1 MFQQEE
7 YVKSIYCSAFFSLV
21 PQLELAIILISST
34 DKQNRLLLTL
44 LSQSKIWI
52 NAIALRI
59 QQMLK
64 GIWQWLKGLFQ
75 RLFGTSPQASTNRR
89 ERQTEVEAPPPLADS
104 DYEYLFRQLLEGVA
118 HGWQQERVLRWF
130 ETLKGRT
137 TEAEWIAWLRRFGER
152 VLASP
157 APNNELATRLVQVGE
172 MTQSLPSVR
181 TIGEV
186 AYDIGRQLLIRQ
198 TSGTV
203 WEYDGPDAY
212 PIAASTLPTPPI
224 QETEPTNIEAMQT
237 ETITLDELM
246 VRLQQDDNL
255 RQLVAQQLG
264 IETTDPL
271 VIIEEL
277 MHQFDTA
284 EQSANN
290 EAQDWFQQGNQQ
302 VEVGDFEAAVASYN
316 KALEINPDFHEA
328 LFNRDIALDNLR

>member
-1 MFQQEE
+1 
-7 YVKSIYCSAFFSLV
+7 
-21 PQLELAIILISST
+21 
-34 DKQNRLLLTL
+34 
-44 LSQSKIWI
+44 
-52 NAIALRI
+52 
-59 QQMLK
+59 MLK

-118 HGWQQERVLRWF
+118 HGWQQDRVLRWF

-137 TEAEWIAWLRRFGER
+137 TETEWVVWLRRFGEK

-172 MTQSLPSVR
+172 MTQSLPSLA

-203 WEYDGPDAY
+203 WEYDGPDAQATT
-212 PIAASTLPTPPI
+212 PLPSQAVPT
-224 QETEPTNIEAMQT
+224 QETEQINQEALPT

-284 EQSANN
+284 EQSATN
-290 EAQDWFQQGNQQ
+290 EAQAWFQQGNQQ
-302 VEVGDFEAAVASYN
+302 VEAGDFEAAVASYN

>member
-1 MFQQEE
+1 
-7 YVKSIYCSAFFSLV
+7 
-21 PQLELAIILISST
+21 
-34 DKQNRLLLTL
+34 
-44 LSQSKIWI
+44 
-52 NAIALRI
+52 
-59 QQMLK
+59 MLK

-118 HGWQQERVLRWF
+118 HGWQQDRVLRWF

-137 TEAEWIAWLRRFGER
+137 TETEWIAWLRRFGER

-172 MTQSLPSVR
+172 MTQSLPSLR

-203 WEYDGPDAY
+203 WEYDGPDTQA
-212 PIAASTLPTPPI
+212 TTPSPSQAVPN
-224 QETEPTNIEAMQT
+224 QETEQINPEALPT

-284 EQSANN
+284 EQSATN

-302 VEVGDFEAAVASYN
+302 VEAGDFEAAVASYN

>member
-1 MFQQEE
+1 
-7 YVKSIYCSAFFSLV
+7 
-21 PQLELAIILISST
+21 
-34 DKQNRLLLTL
+34 
-44 LSQSKIWI
+44 
-52 NAIALRI
+52 
-59 QQMLK
+59 MLK

-118 HGWQQERVLRWF
+118 HGWQQDRVLRWF

-137 TEAEWIAWLRRFGER
+137 TETEWIAWLRRFGER

-172 MTQSLPSVR
+172 MTQSLPSLA

-203 WEYDGPDAY
+203 WEYDGPDAQATA
-212 PIAASTLPTPPI
+212 PLPSQAVPT
-224 QETEPTNIEAMQT
+224 QETEQINQEALPT

-284 EQSANN
+284 EQSATN
-290 EAQDWFQQGNQQ
+290 EAQAWFQQGNQQ
-302 VEVGDFEAAVASYN
+302 VEAGDFEAAVASYN

>member
-1 MFQQEE
+1 
-7 YVKSIYCSAFFSLV
+7 
-21 PQLELAIILISST
+21 
-34 DKQNRLLLTL
+34 
-44 LSQSKIWI
+44 
-52 NAIALRI
+52 
-59 QQMLK
+59 MLK

-89 ERQTEVEAPPPLADS
+89 ETQTEIEAPPPLADS

-137 TEAEWIAWLRRFGER
+137 TQAEWIAWLRRFGER

-172 MTQSLPSVR
+172 MTQSLPSIG

-198 TSGTV
+198 TSGSV
-203 WEYDGPDAY
+203 WEYDGPDAQATA
-212 PIAASTLPTPPI
+212 PSPSQAVPT
-224 QETEPTNIEAMQT
+224 QETEQINPEASPT

-284 EQSANN
+284 EQAATN
-290 EAQDWFQQGNQQ
+290 EAQAWFQQGNQQ
-302 VEVGDFEAAVASYN
+302 VEAGDFEGAIASYN

-328 LFNRDIALDNLR
+328 LFNRDIALENLK

>member
-1 MFQQEE
+1 MRSHFDYKHLLLCFFQ
-7 YVKSIYCSAFFSLV
+7 CSL
-21 PQLELAIILISST
+21 QLELAIILLSSA
-34 DKQNRLLLTL
+34 DKQNRLSLTS

-64 GIWQWLKGLFQ
+64 GIWQWLKRLFQ

-89 ERQTEVEAPPPLADS
+89 ETQIKIEAPLPLADS

-118 HGWQQERVLRWF
+118 HGWQQERVSRWF

-137 TEAEWIAWLRRFGER
+137 TEAEWVAWLRRFGER

-172 MTQSLPSVR
+172 MTQSLPSHK

-186 AYDIGRQLLIRQ
+186 AYDIGRQLLIRE
-198 TSGTV
+198 TSGAV
-203 WEYDGPDAY
+203 WEYDGPDDAQATA
-212 PIAASTLPTPPI
+212 PPPSEAIPT
-224 QETEPTNIEAMQT
+224 QETEQTNPEAVQT

-284 EQSANN
+284 EQSATN
-290 EAQDWFQQGNQQ
+290 EAQAWFEQGNQQ
-302 VEVGDFEAAVASYN
+302 VEAGDFEGAVASYN

>member
-1 MFQQEE
+1 
-7 YVKSIYCSAFFSLV
+7 
-21 PQLELAIILISST
+21 
-34 DKQNRLLLTL
+34 
-44 LSQSKIWI
+44 
-52 NAIALRI
+52 
-59 QQMLK
+59 MLK

-137 TEAEWIAWLRRFGER
+137 TQAEWIAWLRRFGER

-172 MTQSLPSVR
+172 MTQSLPSIG

-198 TSGTV
+198 TSGSV
-203 WEYDGPDAY
+203 WEYDGPDAQATA
-212 PIAASTLPTPPI
+212 PSPSQAVPT
-224 QETEPTNIEAMQT
+224 QETEQINPEASPT

-284 EQSANN
+284 EQAATN
-290 EAQDWFQQGNQQ
+290 EAQAWFQQGNQQ
-302 VEVGDFEAAVASYN
+302 VEAGDFEGAIASYN

-328 LFNRDIALDNLR
+328 LFNRDIALENLK

>member
-1 MFQQEE
+1 
-7 YVKSIYCSAFFSLV
+7 
-21 PQLELAIILISST
+21 
-34 DKQNRLLLTL
+34 
-44 LSQSKIWI
+44 
-52 NAIALRI
+52 
-59 QQMLK
+59 MLK

-118 HGWQQERVLRWF
+118 HGWQQDRVLRWF

-137 TEAEWIAWLRRFGER
+137 TETEWIAWLRRFGER

-172 MTQSLPSVR
+172 MTQSLPSLA

-203 WEYDGPDAY
+203 WEYDGPDAQATA
-212 PIAASTLPTPPI
+212 PLPSQSVPT
-224 QETEPTNIEAMQT
+224 QETEQINQEALPT

-284 EQSANN
+284 EQSATN
-290 EAQDWFQQGNQQ
+290 EAQAWFEQGNQQ
-302 VEVGDFEAAVASYN
+302 VEAGDFEAAVASYN

>member
-1 MFQQEE
+1 
-7 YVKSIYCSAFFSLV
+7 
-21 PQLELAIILISST
+21 
-34 DKQNRLLLTL
+34 
-44 LSQSKIWI
+44 
-52 NAIALRI
+52 
-59 QQMLK
+59 MLK

-75 RLFGTSPQASTNRR
+75 RLFGTPTQASTNQR

-137 TEAEWIAWLRRFGER
+137 TQAEWIAWLRRFGER

-172 MTQSLPSVR
+172 MTQSLPSIG

-198 TSGTV
+198 TSGSV
-203 WEYDGPDAY
+203 WEYDGPDAQATA
-212 PIAASTLPTPPI
+212 PSPSQAVPT
-224 QETEPTNIEAMQT
+224 QETEQINPEGLPT
-237 ETITLDELM
+237 ETITLDELL

-284 EQSANN
+284 EQSATN
-290 EAQDWFQQGNQQ
+290 EAQAWFQQGNQQ
-302 VEVGDFEAAVASYN
+302 VEAGDFEGAIASYN
-316 KALEINPDFHEA
+316 KAIEINPDFQEA
-328 LFNRDIALDNLR
+328 LFNRDIALENLK

>member
-1 MFQQEE
+1 
-7 YVKSIYCSAFFSLV
+7 
-21 PQLELAIILISST
+21 
-34 DKQNRLLLTL
+34 
-44 LSQSKIWI
+44 
-52 NAIALRI
+52 
-59 QQMLK
+59 MLK

-118 HGWQQERVLRWF
+118 HGWQQDRVLRWF

-137 TEAEWIAWLRRFGER
+137 TETEWIAWLRRFGER

-172 MTQSLPSVR
+172 MTQSLPSLA

-203 WEYDGPDAY
+203 WEYDGPDAQATA
-212 PIAASTLPTPPI
+212 PSPSQAVPT
-224 QETEPTNIEAMQT
+224 QETEQINQEALPT

-284 EQSANN
+284 EQSATN
-290 EAQDWFQQGNQQ
+290 EAQAWFQQGNQQ
-302 VEVGDFEAAVASYN
+302 VEAGDFEAAVASYN

>member
-1 MFQQEE
+1 
-7 YVKSIYCSAFFSLV
+7 
-21 PQLELAIILISST
+21 
-34 DKQNRLLLTL
+34 
-44 LSQSKIWI
+44 
-52 NAIALRI
+52 
-59 QQMLK
+59 MLK

-75 RLFGTSPQASTNRR
+75 RLFGTPTQASTNQR

-137 TEAEWIAWLRRFGER
+137 TQAEWIAWLRRFGER

-172 MTQSLPSVR
+172 MTQSLPSIG

-198 TSGTV
+198 TSGSV
-203 WEYDGPDAY
+203 WEYDGPDAQATA
-212 PIAASTLPTPPI
+212 PSPSQAVPT
-224 QETEPTNIEAMQT
+224 QETEQINPEASPT
-237 ETITLDELM
+237 ETITLDELL

-284 EQSANN
+284 EQSATN
-290 EAQDWFQQGNQQ
+290 EAQAWFQQGNQQ
-302 VEVGDFEAAVASYN
+302 VEAGDFEGAIASYN

-328 LFNRDIALDNLR
+328 LFNRDIALENLK

>member
-1 MFQQEE
+1 
-7 YVKSIYCSAFFSLV
+7 
-21 PQLELAIILISST
+21 
-34 DKQNRLLLTL
+34 
-44 LSQSKIWI
+44 
-52 NAIALRI
+52 
-59 QQMLK
+59 MLK

-118 HGWQQERVLRWF
+118 HGWQQDRVLRWF

-137 TEAEWIAWLRRFGER
+137 TETEWVAWLRRFGER

-172 MTQSLPSVR
+172 MTQSLPSLA

-203 WEYDGPDAY
+203 WEYDGPDAQATA
-212 PIAASTLPTPPI
+212 PLPPQAVPT
-224 QETEPTNIEAMQT
+224 QETEQINQEALPT

-284 EQSANN
+284 EQSATN
-290 EAQDWFQQGNQQ
+290 EAQAWFQQGNQQ
-302 VEVGDFEAAVASYN
+302 VEAGDFEAAVASYN